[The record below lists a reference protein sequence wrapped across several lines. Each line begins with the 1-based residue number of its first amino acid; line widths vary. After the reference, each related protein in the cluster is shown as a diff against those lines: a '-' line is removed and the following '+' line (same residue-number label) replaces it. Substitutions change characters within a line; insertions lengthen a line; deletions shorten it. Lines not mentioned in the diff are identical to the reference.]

1 MSFHQITGN
10 LPILH
15 SGELLLTTLGL
26 SICPLGRDR
35 ELYYFRMSLEK
46 VMASMLDLYSIISE
60 LCLSVHFTQKVWT
73 LLKSKD
79 LGKIV
84 FQQMPLIIQICE
96 FFYLNWFAYVY
107 SCYKVVQ
114 F

>member
-1 MSFHQITGN
+1 
-10 LPILH
+10 
-15 SGELLLTTLGL
+15 
-26 SICPLGRDR
+26 
-35 ELYYFRMSLEK
+35 
-46 VMASMLDLYSIISE
+46 MASMLDLYSIISE

-96 FFYLNWFAYVY
+96 FFLFELVCLCLFLLQ
-107 SCYKVVQ
+107 SCTVLSELLQ
-114 F
+114 TCFSL